1 MYKDLF
7 DRLASTYDQDIA
19 EADTHGEFPFAGYQM
34 ILDFIASD
42 IENEPRFGKSRILD
56 LGIGTGN
63 LEAKI
68 KPEKIEVT
76 GIDASAKMLEIAQ
89 LKLPSAR
96 LFCADFQNGF
106 PEEIKNDKFDIIVS
120 TFAMHHLDL
129 NEWLEFVHY
138 LSHHLTVFGKI
149 YIGDILFVNES
160 EKRICHAENSVSW
173 DETEFYHVYEEIV
186 ARMCEHLATS
196 FVKVSFCAGI
206 IIVEN
211 YHECTLHKPELLIKY

>member
-7 DRLASTYDQDIA
+7 DRLAPTYDADII
-19 EADTHGEFPFAGYQM
+19 EADIRGEFPFAGYQK

-42 IENEPRFGKSRILD
+42 IEKEPRFGKSRILD

-76 GIDASAKMLEIAQ
+76 GVDASAKMLEIAQ
-89 LKLPSAR
+89 FKLPSAR
-96 LFCADFQNGF
+96 LFCGDFQVGL

-129 NEWLEFVHY
+129 DEWLEYVHY

-160 EKRICHAENSVSW
+160 EKRNCHAEHPESW
-173 DETEFYHVYEEIV
+173 DETEYYQVYEEVI
-186 ARMCEHLATS
+186 ARICEHLATS
-196 FVKVSFCAGI
+196 FVKVSYCTGI
-206 IIVEN
+206 IIIEN
-211 YHECTLHKPELLIKY
+211 YHECTLHNHELLVKY